1 MLRDTML
8 KEFRKP
14 DVKAPRCRPGA
25 SRLVN
30 KSFLDELASRYPET
44 KDLGLAGVN
53 KILQTM
59 HGKMWDHAANN
70 RDGIELFEQLGYVF
84 VGTCNSPKKYN
95 VDYGNSIKNGTTLR
109 HRNFESDN
117 YLAKIF
123 YTNFAS
129 KYKFKNRELWM
140 FEPTRAFQ
148 RTVSKVYPE
157 KWKLF
162 VQVENNRNISRYIE
176 RNIKSAYIKKQSLL
190 PVDAE
195 YDEFNLD

>member
-1 MLRDTML
+1 MGDMML
-8 KEFRKP
+8 KKFRKP

-30 KSFLDELASRYPET
+30 KTFLDELASCHPET
-44 KDLGLAGVN
+44 KDLGIADVN

-59 HGKMWDHAANN
+59 HGKMWDHAANY
-70 RDGIELFEQLGYVF
+70 RDGIELFEQLGFVF

-95 VDYGNSIKNGTTLR
+95 VDYGNSIKNGSTLR

-129 KYKFKNRELWM
+129 KYKFKNRDMWM

-148 RTVSKVYPE
+148 RTVSKIYPE
-157 KWKLF
+157 KWKIF

-176 RNIKSAYIKKQSLL
+176 KAMKSSFIKKRSML
-190 PVDAE
+190 PVDDN

>member
-1 MLRDTML
+1 ML

-25 SRLVN
+25 SRLINTAFVKN
-30 KSFLDELASRYPET
+30 LAERYPET
-44 KDLGLAGVN
+44 KNLKIADVN
-53 KILQTM
+53 KILQVM
-59 HGKMWDHAANN
+59 HGKMWDHAVNN
-70 RDGIELFEQLGYVF
+70 RDGVELFEQLGYVF

-95 VDYGNSIKNGTTLR
+95 TDYGNSIKQGTTIR

-140 FEPTRAFQ
+140 FQPTRAFQ
-148 RTVSKVYPE
+148 RTVSKIYPE
-157 KWKLF
+157 KWKIFL
-162 VQVENNRNISRYIE
+162 QVENNKHFSLYR
-176 RNIKSAYIKKQSLL
+176 KKH
-190 PVDAE
+190 
-195 YDEFNLD
+195 

>member
-25 SRLVN
+25 TRIVSN
-30 KSFLDELASRYPET
+30 SFLEDLANRHPET
-44 KDLGLAGVN
+44 KGMKIADVN

-59 HGKMWDHAANN
+59 HGKMWDHAVNN
-70 RDGIELFEQLGYVF
+70 RDGVELFEQLGFVF

-95 VDYGNSIKNGTTLR
+95 VDYGNSIKNDTTLR

-140 FEPTRAFQ
+140 FEATRSFKRA
-148 RTVSKVYPE
+148 VAKVYPE

-162 VQVENNRNISRYIE
+162 VQVENGRNISRYMNLARKNAFIQK
-176 RNIKSAYIKKQSLL
+176 RSLL
-190 PVDAE
+190 PVEDT